1 MLSYVVKRLLQ
12 GGFVLFLVSLL
23 TFVVMYLMPG
33 DPARRMVGHAR
44 VTEEQLDAIRERWN
58 LNDSFFERYWA
69 WLFNLFTGDLGTSM
83 MRPGVT
89 ISQMIGDAAGMTL
102 RLTALSF
109 VVSLCLAIPIGMLAA
124 MKRYSLFDYVS
135 MLGSTLGVAVP
146 NYWIGLMLIIV
157 FSVNLGWLPPYGS
170 DGWKAYILPVLVL
183 SIEEMAALARLTR
196 GATIEVMNQDYVV
209 TARAKGLARNVIMV
223 RHVVRN
229 ALLPIITILGYRM
242 AFILSG
248 TIVIET
254 VFAWPGIGRLFFDA
268 IVQKDLQVVQAIVL
282 LLTGIIVM
290 VNIITDL
297 TYAVIDPRVRI
308 R

>member
-12 GGFVLFLVSLL
+12 GGVVLFLVTLL
-23 TFVVMYLMPG
+23 TFVVMYFMPG
-33 DPARRMVGHAR
+33 DPARRMVGQAR
-44 VTEEQLDAIRERWN
+44 VTDAQLEAIRERWR
-58 LNDSFFERYWA
+58 LNDSFTERYWA
-69 WLFNLFTGDLGTSM
+69 WISNLLTGDLGTSM

-89 ISQMIGDAAGMTL
+89 IGEMIGDAAGMTL

-109 VVSLCLAIPIGMLAA
+109 VFSLAVALPVGMLAA
-124 MKRYSLFDYVS
+124 MKRYSLFDYLS
-135 MLGSTLGVAVP
+135 MLGSTLGVAIP
-146 NYWIGLMLIIV
+146 NYWIGLMLIIL

-170 DGWKAYILPVLVL
+170 DSWKAYILPVLVL
-183 SIEEMAALARLTR
+183 SIEEIAALARITR

-209 TARAKGLARNVIMV
+209 TARAKGLARNAIMV
-223 RHVVRN
+223 RHVIRN

-254 VFAWPGIGRLFFDA
+254 VFAWPGLGRLFFDA

-282 LLTGIIVM
+282 LLTAIV
-290 VNIITDL
+290 VIANIVTDL

>member
-1 MLSYVVKRLLQ
+1 MLAYVVKRLLQ
-12 GGFVLFLVSLL
+12 GVVVLFIVTLL

-33 DPARRMVGHAR
+33 DPARRMVGQAR
-44 VTEEQLDAIRERWN
+44 VTDAQLEAIRERWH

-69 WLFNLFTGDLGTSM
+69 WISNLLTGDLGTSM

-89 ISQMIGDAAGMTL
+89 INQMIGDAAGMTL
-102 RLTALSF
+102 RLTILSF
-109 VVSLCLAIPIGMLAA
+109 AVSLLVAIPVGMLAA
-124 MKRYSLFDYVS
+124 MKRYSLFDYIC

-146 NYWIGLMLIIV
+146 NYWIGLMLIIL

-170 DGWKAYILPVLVL
+170 DTWKSYILPVLVL

-196 GATIEVMNQDYVV
+196 GATIEVMNQDYVT
-209 TARAKGLARNVIMV
+209 TARAKGLARGAIMV

-254 VFAWPGIGRLFFDA
+254 VFAWPGLGRLFFDA

-282 LLTGIIVM
+282 MLTGIIVIA
-290 VNIITDL
+290 NILTDL
-297 TYAVIDPRVRI
+297 TYAFIDPRVRI

>member
-1 MLSYVVKRLLQ
+1 MLSYVIKRLLQ
-12 GGFVLFLVSLL
+12 GVVVLFMVSFFTFLVVY
-23 TFVVMYLMPG
+23 FIPG
-33 DPARRMVGHAR
+33 DPARRMVGTAR
-44 VTEEQLDAIRERWN
+44 VTDAQLEAIRERWN

-69 WLFNLFTGDLGTSM
+69 WLSNLLTGDLGTSM
-83 MRPGVT
+83 MRPGFT

-109 VVSLCLAIPIGMLAA
+109 IVSLCIAIPIGMLAA
-124 MKRYSLFDYVS
+124 MKRYSLFDYVC
-135 MLGSTLGVAVP
+135 MIGSTIGVAVP
-146 NYWIGLMLIIV
+146 NYWIGLMLIV
-157 FSVNLGWLPPYGS
+157 LFSVNLGWLPPYGS
-170 DGWKAYILPVLVL
+170 DSWKSYILPVLVL

-229 ALLPIITILGYRM
+229 ALLPIITVLGYRM

-254 VFAWPGIGRLFFDA
+254 VFAWPGLGRLFFDA
-268 IVQKDLQVVQAIVL
+268 IIQKDLQVVQAIVL
-282 LLTGIIVM
+282 MLTALVILA
-290 VNIITDL
+290 NILTDL
-297 TYAVIDPRVRI
+297 TYAIIDPRVRI

>member
-12 GGFVLFLVSLL
+12 GGVVLFLVTLL
-23 TFVVMYLMPG
+23 TFVVMYFMPG
-33 DPARRMVGHAR
+33 DPARRMVGQAR
-44 VTEEQLDAIRERWN
+44 VTDAQLEAIRERWN
-58 LNDSFFERYWA
+58 LNDSFTERYWA
-69 WLFNLFTGDLGTSM
+69 WISNLMTGDLGTSM

-89 ISQMIGDAAGMTL
+89 IGQMIGDAAGMTL

-109 VVSLCLAIPIGMLAA
+109 VFSLCVALPIGMLAA
-124 MKRYSLFDYVS
+124 MKRYSLFDYMS
-135 MLGSTLGVAVP
+135 MVGSTLGVAIP

-157 FSVNLGWLPPYGS
+157 FSVNLGWVDPYGS
-170 DGWKAYILPVLVL
+170 DKWTSYILPVLVL
-183 SIEEMAALARLTR
+183 SIEEIAALARITR

-209 TARAKGLARNVIMV
+209 TARAKGLARNVIMT
-223 RHVVRN
+223 RHVIRN

-254 VFAWPGIGRLFFDA
+254 VFAWPGLGRLFFDA

-282 LLTGIIVM
+282 LLTGIVVIA
-290 VNIITDL
+290 NIITDL

>member
-1 MLSYVVKRLLQ
+1 MLSYLVNRIFQ
-12 GGFVLFLVSLL
+12 GAFVLFLVTFL
-23 TFVVMYLMPG
+23 TYLVTYFIPG
-33 DPARRMVGHAR
+33 DPARRMVGTGR
-44 VTEEQLDAIRERWN
+44 VTEAQLEAIREKWH
-58 LNDSFFERYWA
+58 LNDSFIERYWT
-69 WLFNLFTGDLGTSM
+69 WLSNLFSGDLGTSM

-89 ISQMIGDAAGMTL
+89 IGQMIGDAAGMTL
-102 RLTALSF
+102 RLTILSF
-109 VVSLCLAIPIGMLAA
+109 VISLCIAIPVGMLAA
-124 MKRYSLFDYVS
+124 MKRYSLFDYIS

-170 DGWKAYILPVLVL
+170 DSWKSYILPVVVL

-254 VFAWPGIGRLFFDA
+254 VFAWPGLGRLFFDA

-282 LLTGIIVM
+282 LLTGIIV
-290 VNIITDL
+290 VANIITDL